1 MGLSVEVRVQGS
13 GASGFGLMLFAESR
27 IEGSGTNHNCGI
39 STVFGISRFQGS
51 QVALLCPLHVYT
63 CNTYIY
69 IYIFVIIIILLC
81 KYTIF

>member
-39 STVFGISRFQGS
+39 STVFVISRFQGS

-69 IYIFVIIIILLC
+69 IYIFFFC
-81 KYTIF
+81 YYYYFAM